1 MEAEAGGNQ
10 GACRAVEGGEGQEE
24 GENWQFSREMTCLEE
39 GGRTPSSTNAW
50 HLLTPHH
57 HYPPHTTHTPPTYSP
72 LQHTYSRSTYFSSND
87 LLSLSRTFF
96 WVP

>member
-1 MEAEAGGNQ
+1 MEAEARGNQ
-10 GACRAVEGGEGQEE
+10 GAFRAVEGGEGQEE

-50 HLLTPHH
+50 HLLP
-57 HYPPHTTHTPPTYSP
+57 PPTYSP